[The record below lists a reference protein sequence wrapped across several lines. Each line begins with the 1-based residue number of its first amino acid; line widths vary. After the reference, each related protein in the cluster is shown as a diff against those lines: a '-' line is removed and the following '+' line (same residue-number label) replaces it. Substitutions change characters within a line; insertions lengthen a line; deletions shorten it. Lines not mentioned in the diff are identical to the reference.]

1 MVVWTYLETQ
11 KKNKN
16 KKRKKKRNRKCY
28 YEVFK
33 SKLASKHRPCLLA
46 YFFLYSF
53 FLSFVFFVSFILSF
67 VFFVSF
73 ILSFVFFVFFVSF
86 ILSFFLLFSLF
97 WSKYLF
103 FDTMA
108 WNPIYSRCYRGVWY
122 EVSLY
127 KKLKSSIIWK
137 LL

>member
-1 MVVWTYLETQ
+1 MRKLNVSMDMFGNAKEKQ
-11 KKNKN
+11 KQKQK
-16 KKRKKKRNRKCY
+16 KKRKKEKRNRKCY

-53 FLSFVFFVSFILSF
+53 FLSF